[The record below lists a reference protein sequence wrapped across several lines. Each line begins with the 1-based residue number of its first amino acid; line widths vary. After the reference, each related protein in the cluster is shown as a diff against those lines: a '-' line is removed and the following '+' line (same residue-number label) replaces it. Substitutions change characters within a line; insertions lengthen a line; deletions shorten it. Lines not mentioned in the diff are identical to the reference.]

1 LEISNLTKFSSN
13 LSIQIKKE
21 CYQNLKFVKESISKT
36 KQKKV
41 MNLNA
46 ISNLVSLIELTN
58 NKKMMKVQLINNT
71 GNIAIDLIIW
81 KHNSQFKT
89 GFSYNFNTLTF
100 EEDLSSC
107 RLYFNKCSQF
117 QEVNEEKIS
126 IKPIFLN
133 LSMVS
138 DLIMYSTYNGFEQ
151 TSDGWNYG
159 RILNITFKNN
169 FCFKV
174 NVKLDNKDKICF
186 FTAIEKELL
195 SPSNPTTSTIETIS
209 KDIGKTKKFTLHLK
223 KKKI

>member
-1 LEISNLTKFSSN
+1 
-13 LSIQIKKE
+13 
-21 CYQNLKFVKESISKT
+21 
-36 KQKKV
+36 

-46 ISNLVSLIELTN
+46 ICNLVSLIELTN

-107 RLYFNKCSQF
+107 RLYFNKFSQF

-133 LSMVS
+133 LSMIS

-151 TSDGWNYG
+151 NSDGWIYG

-174 NVKLDNKDKICF
+174 NVKLENKDKIFF
-186 FTAIEKELL
+186 FTAFKKESL
-195 SPSNPTTSTIETIS
+195 SPPYPTTSKVETIS
-209 KDIGKTKKFTLHLK
+209 KDKGITKKFILHLK
-223 KKKI
+223 KKKLDNKIESDNFYFNIKSICDQ